1 MLWEFLLFASFPSG
15 PPPSVDKEDEIEI
28 AIQEQIQDADCK
40 EAEVKL
46 PSPAD
51 YTGSLERFSESR
63 RAHFKMCVLRGLQE
77 VAQIRDQLETLKECR
92 EEQENELE
100 LLTSLK
106 TSALQNPHTARKAS
120 NLSTAIKNLQKA
132 YSQNQKQL
140 YKLKRER
147 SISEAKVDRFVSK
160 LNQGMEYVELYATCS
175 IELHILHS
183 LVEFGNK
190 AVNFCLTN
198 ASLPLQL
205 VQLFLILAVRL
216 LEILDCSAQ
225 IGGFTS
231 SVRILE
237 STRLQ

>member
-160 LNQGMEYVELYATCS
+160 LNQGMEYVELYATCNS
-175 IELHILHS
+175 VYLSPIPEESDVDLEEYELGVFPSDTNTS
-183 LVEFGNK
+183 LA
-190 AVNFCLTN
+190 AVT
-198 ASLPLQL
+198 
-205 VQLFLILAVRL
+205 VRHGQLFLDV
-216 LEILDCSAQ
+216 S
-225 IGGFTS
+225 TS
-231 SVRILE
+231 SDFE
-237 STRLQ
+237 C